1 MMKCVTRDD
10 AKLQAVRVGKTRH
23 DRASRHHLRPHKPH
37 NIEHDGATKIAL
49 PEGLA
54 SHVTC
59 RRSLLKDA
67 HEAAMRGA
75 QVRIPRGT
83 AQIAEEARLKGSL
96 LGNPNYDIRIEVPR
110 PRARSWRSGL
120 SMKIS
125 AQPNLHRRAFLSS
138 AWHGGK
144 ARA

>member
-23 DRASRHHLRPHKPH
+23 DRASRHHLRPHKLH

-75 QVRIPRGT
+75 GPHSTRHRTDCRG
-83 AQIAEEARLKGSL
+83 
-96 LGNPNYDIRIEVPR
+96 
-110 PRARSWRSGL
+110 
-120 SMKIS
+120 S
-125 AQPNLHRRAFLSS
+125 ALEGIIIGQSQL
-138 AWHGGK
+138 
-144 ARA
+144 